1 MTDATN
7 ATIAQTNAR
16 KPRITIPCFL
26 QVLSAMQFARLVPS
40 PVQDA
45 CGMMVIAP
53 SGTLKSQLLM
63 HLQRCY
69 PATCICD
76 SNWHYGKLLKM
87 REAFYNGAVRSI
99 IIPELASIYAGDPR
113 TGGRMEAMLQQ
124 LAGEGCISTNEA
136 DSRWQRYEMRASV
149 FAAMTPAFAARKHQ
163 FWEEGFHRR
172 FLWAHLAMENEEILL
187 DYLTAG
193 KQADLDPI
201 RPIVEPPERFIPD
214 TMSYNDRSF
223 VRTLLSGQK
232 VFGPNHTRFTF
243 LWRTAAVLK
252 WHFHRIR
259 SKESWQET
267 LRRFAVC
274 LDERAALLVVP
285 DEPQA
290 MKYRKLT
297 ELAMLHHPRKRR
309 KKPRSLAAAAG
320 ATVADTPPITE
331 VKQ

>member
-1 MTDATN
+1 MLSSPTT
-7 ATIAQTNAR
+7 TIAQTNLK
-16 KPRITIPCFL
+16 KPRITIPTFL
-26 QVLSAMQFARLVPS
+26 GTLSAMHFARLVVS

-45 CGMMVIAP
+45 SGMMLVAP

-69 PATCICD
+69 PSTCICD

-99 IIPELASIYAGDPR
+99 VIPELASIFAGDPR

-136 DSRWQRYEMRASV
+136 DSRWQRYEMRATI
-149 FAAMTPAFAARKHQ
+149 FGAMTPAFAARKHQ

-193 KQADLDPI
+193 RQADLDV
-201 RPIVEPPERFIPD
+201 RPIIEPPERFIPD
-214 TMSYNDRSF
+214 TMTYSDRAF
-223 VRTLLSGQK
+223 VRTLLSAQK
-232 VFGPNHTRFTF
+232 AFGPNHTRFTF
-243 LWRTAAVLK
+243 LCRTAAVLK
-252 WHFHRIR
+252 WHLHRIGSR
-259 SKESWQET
+259 ESWAK
-267 LRRFAVC
+267 LLKDFSVC

-285 DEPQA
+285 DEPES
-290 MKYRKLT
+290 MKYRKLSEIALLHKPKRHKKKAKANGLTHDEPTKTPTT
-297 ELAMLHHPRKRR
+297 EAK
-309 KKPRSLAAAAG
+309 
-320 ATVADTPPITE
+320 TI
-331 VKQ
+331 